1 MKRAEEENPE
11 DYDDLEDDFDEVD
24 SIVDNVS
31 VASSVPSLEEKP
43 DVNELDKAM
52 KDNNNELAN
61 ETESESD
68 NSQEKGK
75 TPLNGIKRSKNRPF
89 SDTCQNGSSPEKRVK
104 IEPDSPQKRLEPQK
118 STEKILEPQPQPET
132 PKEPMVKIPTS
143 SKDAD
148 LVQLIKKEIKKEV
161 IEEEVDEDDIPELD
175 TD

>member
-1 MKRAEEENPE
+1 LKRAEEENPE

-24 SIVDNVS
+24 SNVDNVS

-89 SDTCQNGSSPEKRVK
+89 SDACQNGSSPEKRVK
-104 IEPDSPQKRLEPQK
+104 TEPESPQKRLEPEK
-118 STEKILEPQPQPET
+118 SPQNRLEPQPET
-132 PKEPMVKIPTS
+132 PKEPMVTIPTS

-148 LVQLIKKEIKKEV
+148 LVKLIKKEIKKEV

>member
-24 SIVDNVS
+24 SNVDNVS

-89 SDTCQNGSSPEKRVK
+89 SDACQNWSSPEKRVK
-104 IEPDSPQKRLEPQK
+104 IEPESPQKRLEPEK
-118 STEKILEPQPQPET
+118 SPQNTLEPQPET
-132 PKEPMVKIPTS
+132 PKEPMVTIPTS

-148 LVQLIKKEIKKEV
+148 LVNLIKKEIKKEV